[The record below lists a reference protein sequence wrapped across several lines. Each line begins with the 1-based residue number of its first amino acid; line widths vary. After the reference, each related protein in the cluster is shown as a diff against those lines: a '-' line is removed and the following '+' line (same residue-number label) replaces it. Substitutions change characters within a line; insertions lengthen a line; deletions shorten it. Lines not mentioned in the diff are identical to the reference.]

1 MLLAGIHLDLG
12 FVFDLEFYAAARK
25 VKVKMDS
32 RLPHSGM
39 TVLGPMIS
47 SCQAYTHEAAAPLA

>member
-12 FVFDLEFYAAARK
+12 FVFDLEFYTAARK
-25 VKVKMDS
+25 VKVKVDS

-39 TVLGPMIS
+39 TVLWA
-47 SCQAYTHEAAAPLA
+47 Q